1 MKKDEKFPGL
11 RAYKNNYLA
20 QRIGAAKDTANA
32 IDLINNS
39 DTINQNLVKTLKK
52 ELSEIFKFAKG
63 FDSKKEI

>member
-11 RAYKNNYLA
+11 ANYKLKYLS

-52 ELSEIFKFAKG
+52 ELNEIFKFARG
-63 FDSKKEI
+63 LNVSK